1 MHRPASHG
9 ASYPITSDMVA
20 GLVENLGLNR
30 QTTSEL
36 RFTKSKLK
44 PREGVTKVWA
54 DELQDV
60 LLGQGCSNLL
70 LEDAPP
76 SLLSC
81 RKKAPTADNQV
92 LEALLQGMIA
102 EWLSENTRFYHVVR
116 GSLDIGG
123 PMQDADLSLFHEQF
137 CQGDE
142 RDGRGLYLWAIGFK
156 SHTTVSAQ
164 SALIARV
171 ESAKLAGGAPSLVA
185 LEVHCCGLL
194 TDWVRVTGNHLG
206 EPAGFYF
213 RLLRSMSGAPDGS
226 KLSMLHQW
234 VANKVSDDD
243 ALLKTPAEL
252 IRRLV
257 AHGETLGLPV
267 NGAAVTVLSTG
278 GGGERRNDCGLCPA
292 RLCSAR
298 KAGGGVKNCLCF
310 NPGMAIPAR
319 QAAKGNA
326 TLSCSAASILR

>member
-70 LEDAPP
+70 QEDAPP

-171 ESAKLAGGAPSLVA
+171 ESAKLPGGAPSLVA
-185 LEVHCCGLL
+185 LEVH
-194 TDWVRVTGNHLG
+194 
-206 EPAGFYF
+206 
-213 RLLRSMSGAPDGS
+213 
-226 KLSMLHQW
+226 
-234 VANKVSDDD
+234 
-243 ALLKTPAEL
+243 
-252 IRRLV
+252 
-257 AHGETLGLPV
+257 
-267 NGAAVTVLSTG
+267 
-278 GGGERRNDCGLCPA
+278 
-292 RLCSAR
+292 
-298 KAGGGVKNCLCF
+298 
-310 NPGMAIPAR
+310 
-319 QAAKGNA
+319 
-326 TLSCSAASILR
+326 